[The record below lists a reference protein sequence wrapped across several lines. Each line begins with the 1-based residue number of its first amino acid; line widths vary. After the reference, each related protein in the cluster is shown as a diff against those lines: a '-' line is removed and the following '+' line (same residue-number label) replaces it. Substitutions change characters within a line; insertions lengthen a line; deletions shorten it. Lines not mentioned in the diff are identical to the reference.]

1 MEQDTHNEQ
10 PDANASPSGAR
21 PRVKLN
27 ADNEVDLS
35 EVMGKIGS
43 FLWRA
48 GERLFWLI
56 KIILQALL
64 RVVSTCFAFVVRSF
78 WWFVG
83 VSAVALLLVVV
94 MNKTQK
100 VYYRSDIVAHMNVG
114 DNPFAVKYI
123 NDLGNSANSDT
134 AWVQV
139 LGIPDTGLS
148 KKIKSIGAFWGV
160 DYNGD
165 GVMDVIDIKNQYNRR
180 VVRDSTWIDEFWVL
194 RDRFYIVVNLYS
206 SDVLPYVAQGI
217 VDKFNTNPYLIKE
230 KELSIAAI
238 ESNIDAID
246 RQITL
251 LDSLQRYEYFTLS
264 KEEDKNTQRKK
275 NLFIQPQGQMIEF
288 TDRDQRLLHN
298 EALPLYNSRV
308 TLQAQ
313 LKRIQETPMI
323 ELMQDGTGVMIRQS
337 NLKKIVLVNFG
348 VLYLLL
354 TLFLL
359 WKENRQ
365 RLREYTASVKKV
377 K

>member
-1 MEQDTHNEQ
+1 M
-10 PDANASPSGAR
+10 

-35 EVMGKIGS
+35 EVMGKIGNL
-43 FLWRA
+43 LWRL
-48 GERLFWLI
+48 GERLVWLV
-56 KIILQALL
+56 KIILLALL
-64 RVVSTCFAFVVRSF
+64 RVVSVCLAFLVRNF

-83 VSAVALLLVVV
+83 TGAVALLLVFV
-94 MNKTQK
+94 MNKVQK
-100 VYYRSDIVAHMNVG
+100 PYYRADLVARMNVG

-123 NDLGNSANSDT
+123 NDLGHSANSDT

-148 KKIKSIGAFWGV
+148 KKIKSIGASWGV

-165 GVMDVIDIKNQYNRR
+165 GVMDVIDIKDTYNRK
-180 VVRDSTWIDEFWVL
+180 VVRDSGWTDEFSVL
-194 RDRFYIVVNLYS
+194 RSRFYIVVNMYS
-206 SDVLPYVAQGI
+206 SDVLPYVAQCI
-217 VDKFNTNPYLIKE
+217 IDKFNTNPYLIKE

-238 ESNIDAID
+238 ESSIDAID

-251 LDSLQRYEYFTLS
+251 LDSLQRYEYFIRS
-264 KEEDKNTQRKK
+264 KEEGKSSQRK

-288 TDRDQRLLHN
+288 SDHDQRLLHN

-308 TLQAQ
+308 ALQAN

-337 NLKKIVLVNFG
+337 NLKQLVLVNFG
-348 VLYLLL
+348 ALFVLLV
-354 TLFLL
+354 LFLL

-365 RLREYTASVKKV
+365 QLRAYTKSVK
-377 K
+377 